1 MKNNVK
7 AFIGMII
14 GTLISVM
21 ILENYHNIAQIWYF
35 QIPILFVFAASLI
48 LFVHVGRWVQLS
60 WDEQENKNQ

>member
-14 GTLISVM
+14 GTLTEGL
-21 ILENYHNIAQIWYF
+21 ILENFSDIPKIWYF
-35 QIPILFVFAASLI
+35 QIPILMTFALGLA

-60 WDEQENKNQ
+60 WNEKEKN